1 MAHIRRLI
9 QTRPNINVNFFTPGE
24 GVSNLINTY
33 ISSGKILESYTSTTS
48 DDNLS
53 NTISIKFNNETSWYE
68 FANETIAIE
77 SKNEKNNYCEL
88 NSISWSVENV
98 EDNT

>member
-24 GVSNLINTY
+24 SVSNLINTY

-68 FANETIAIE
+68 FANENIAII
-77 SKNEKNNYCEL
+77 SKNEKNNYCES